1 MRNSFNYPSSKFPPE
16 REWAASWPHVF
27 TAGESLYV
35 PGQMLPCICSSVS
48 FSSLCVH
55 LDLSSQP
62 ISYHRI
68 APISP
73 VLIWSSVCGLPIHV
87 GLWRTQS
94 GFPGFLSSALTKG
107 SYCFGIHFLHW
118 NVMFLFKFL
127 SVCVAGGPGRRAV
140 DAHTKGIVTEGLELW
155 HFSPSQRGLGPAGQG
170 EDACSSVYFFLFL
183 K

>member
-1 MRNSFNYPSSKFPPE
+1 MRNTFKYPSSKFSPE
-16 REWAASWPHVF
+16 REWAASWPHIF

-48 FSSLCVH
+48 FSSLHVH

-68 APISP
+68 APSSP
-73 VLIWSSVCGLPIHV
+73 VVTWSSLCEIPIHV

-94 GFPGFLSSALTKG
+94 GFPGFLSSALTKELLLW
-107 SYCFGIHFLHW
+107 HKFLLW
-118 NVMFLFKFL
+118 NVMFPFKFF
-127 SVCVAGGPGRRAV
+127 SACAAGGPGRRAV
-140 DAHTKGIVTEGLELW
+140 DAHTKGIVSEGLELL

-170 EDACSSVYFFLFL
+170 EDACSSVYFFLSL